1 MNLPS
6 IHLCIVQP
14 VGYVHSLGFLDQA
27 RFLRHQLRRMGA
39 VVSLA
44 KNRLRHDA
52 VNIVFGA
59 HLGFDAALLQ
69 RHTVVFLNLEQLGVG
84 GASVSPEYL
93 ALLGRSAV
101 IDYDRDN
108 LAAYTQYPE
117 DVPLI
122 GFGHAPYLPV
132 SETPIE
138 ERPID
143 LLFIGSM
150 NDRRRAFIA
159 EVEASGLAVTQFGGP
174 VYGPERDALI
184 GQAKAV
190 LNCHHYES
198 ARFEQARAF
207 QCMSLGTPV
216 ISERTARTQPPIQ
229 FEDSVFWLEP
239 QRVGEFFRE
248 TFLGAGFPEAARTK
262 LAAFRSHDQVDQ
274 FAEVLAFVAGYH
286 QQRKVQSEAGA
297 WEPSQL
303 HIGSGKD
310 YKLGWFNV
318 DILASAEPDAVFDL
332 AAKHTWPVA
341 LESETVGPVL
351 LSPGSLE
358 VVYANN
364 VLEHVPDL
372 PALMTNC
379 LCLLREGGQ
388 MIIEVPY
395 EHANSAWQDPTH
407 VRAMNENSWVY
418 YADWFWYLGWFESRF
433 HIQEFVYLDAQ
444 LQPSDRSRANFMR
457 VQLTKVATSLSE
469 KMIARTMQAGFGG
482 LPDDLDAPQSA
493 TAPAAPASLPQWL
506 MQPSPLTAHS
516 AGRTASTPRWV
527 VLAPEHPDQ
536 VTDNFAK
543 AMANALVARGELAEV
558 VLVDGLTKPA
568 LTRLMAQP
576 VAGLIFIGATLAGLT
591 LNGTLLH
598 RALSCPVYMYLLDS
612 PIYDLARVPA
622 AAQFIAD
629 AWLDERLVPVL
640 AENSYLQLWRT
651 GHAPVLPPQSRY
663 LPFASFPPEGEAV
676 QGVVQQRRLLVV
688 GTLGKEL
695 SSDAVKADLA
705 RTLELANR
713 TGSTGNDLAR
723 VVDRLMAPAARGNVV
738 ADMAHVLGLSGR
750 DYLDPAWQ
758 HLLCAGD
765 SFMKRHRRVA
775 AVQSLRGVPVDFVGE
790 GWEVAFGQQK
800 DFRFLG
806 SVGHGDIARL
816 MVLYRGVVNLDPN
829 WEWGQHDRAYTALA
843 CGVPLLTHANK
854 AIAEEGLPMHLVHAF
869 APNAPALKDR
879 ALRML
884 ASPACAPAP
893 FDAARLGWSN
903 RLNRLL
909 AVCQVEEAL
918 T

>member
-1 MNLPS
+1 MD
-6 IHLCIVQP
+6 V
-14 VGYVHSLGFLDQA
+14 
-27 RFLRHQLRRMGA
+27 

-69 RHTVVFLNLEQLGVG
+69 RYTVVFLNLEQLGLG

-108 LAAYTQYPE
+108 LAAYTQYPD

-122 GFGHAPYLPV
+122 GFGHAPYLPA
-132 SETPIE
+132 SPTSIE

-150 NDRRRAFIA
+150 NDRRCAFIA
-159 EVEASGLAVTQFGGP
+159 EVEASGLQVTQLGSP
-174 VYGPERDALI
+174 VYGPERDALV

-216 ISERTARTQPPIQ
+216 ISERTARTQPPAQ

-239 QRVGEFFRE
+239 ARIGEFFRE
-248 TFLGAGFPEAARTK
+248 TFLGPGFPEAARTK
-262 LAAFRSHDQVDQ
+262 LAAFRTHDQIDQ
-274 FAEVLAFVAGYH
+274 FAEVLAFVASYH
-286 QQRKVQSEAGA
+286 RQHKAQSEMAA
-297 WEPSQL
+297 WKPRQL

-332 AAKHTWPVA
+332 AAQHIWPVA

-351 LSPGSLE
+351 LSPGCLDL
-358 VVYANN
+358 VYANN

-379 LCLLREGGQ
+379 LALLREGGQ
-388 MIIEVPY
+388 MVIEVPY
-395 EHANSAWQDPTH
+395 EHASSAWQDPTH
-407 VRAMNENSWVY
+407 VRAMNENSWIY
-418 YADWFWYLGWFESRF
+418 YTDWFWYLGWFDSRF
-433 HIQEFVYLDAQ
+433 RVQEFVYLDSQ
-444 LQPSDRSRANFMR
+444 LQPCNRSAAGFMK
-457 VQLTKVATSLSE
+457 VQLTKVGTSLSE
-469 KMIARTMQAGFGG
+469 KMTARTMQAGFGG
-482 LPDDLDAPQSA
+482 LPDDLDPPALATLQAPPRVVWQA
-493 TAPAAPASLPQWL
+493 GHLAAPAVTRRGL
-506 MQPSPLTAHS
+506 A
-516 AGRTASTPRWV
+516 ARWV

-536 VTDNFAK
+536 VTDNFAR
-543 AMANALVARGELAEV
+543 AMAEALVARGELAEV
-558 VLVDGLTKPA
+558 VLVDGLTRPA
-568 LTRLMAQP
+568 LARLMAQP
-576 VAGLIFIGATLAGLT
+576 VAGLIFIGATLAGLMLDDT
-591 LNGTLLH
+591 PLY
-598 RALSCPVYMYLLDS
+598 RALSCPVYLYLLDS

-622 AAQFIAD
+622 ARQFIAD

-640 AENSYLQLWRT
+640 AENSYLQLWRA
-651 GHAPVLPPQSRY
+651 GRAPVLPPQSRY
-663 LPFASFPPEGEAV
+663 LPFAAFPAVGEAV
-676 QGVVQQRRLLVV
+676 QAVVQQRRLLVV

-695 SSDAVKADLA
+695 SSETVQADLS

-713 TGSTGNDLAR
+713 SGTSSNDLAR
-723 VVDRLMAPAARGNVV
+723 VVDRLMEPTARGNVV
-738 ADMAHVLGLSGR
+738 ADIAQVLGLMGQ
-750 DYLDPAWQ
+750 DFFDPALQ

-765 SFMKRHRRVA
+765 SFMKRYRRMA
-775 AVQSLRGVPVDFVGE
+775 AVRSLRGVPVDFVGE
-790 GWEVAFGQQK
+790 GWRAAFGSCR

-806 SVGHGDIARL
+806 SVAHGDIARL

-843 CGVPLLTHANK
+843 CGVPLLTHANR
-854 AIAEEGLPMHLVHAF
+854 AIAEEGLPMQLVHAF
-869 APNAPALKDR
+869 TPNAPDLHDR
-879 ALRML
+879 ALGLL
-884 ASPACAPAP
+884 AAPVFALAAR
-893 FDAARLGWSN
+893 DAAGLSWSN
-903 RLNRLL
+903 RLDRLV
-909 AVCQVEEAL
+909 AIRPVEEAL
-918 T
+918 V